1 MGSNGPTLLQGELKM
16 AQYVKKLFDGDRKA
30 IFSFTAKI
38 ASTTAETY
46 KVDASALN
54 ARADGTACTYVN
66 INRMWWS
73 SSVTAPAKPL
83 IIEWDNSG
91 TNPVAWSCNHAQ
103 DVDFSSIGT
112 LQNTKATNYSGDV
125 LINFSSVTN
134 DDTASIVIEFI
145 KEYDAIS

>member
-1 MGSNGPTLLQGELKM
+1 MT
-16 AQYVKKLFDGDRKA
+16 QYVKKLFDGDRKA

>member
-66 INRMWWS
+66 INKMWWS
-73 SSVTAPAKPL
+73 SSVTAPAKTL
-83 IIEWDNSG
+83 LVEWDNSG
-91 TNPVAWSCNHAQ
+91 TNPVAWSCNHA
-103 DVDFSSIGT
+103 DDADFSSIGT

>member
-1 MGSNGPTLLQGELKM
+1 MGSNGPTLVQGELKM

-46 KVDASALN
+46 KVDASNLN

-66 INRMWWS
+66 INKMWWS
-73 SSVTAPAKPL
+73 VNNTAVTKPL
-83 IIEWDNSG
+83 LIEWDNSG
-91 TNPVAWSCNHAQ
+91 TNPIAWSCNYA
-103 DVDFSSIGT
+103 DDMDFSSIGT

-125 LINFSSVTN
+125 MINFSSVTN

>member
-1 MGSNGPTLLQGELKM
+1 VGSNGPTLVQGELKM

-46 KVDASALN
+46 KVDASNLN

-125 LINFSSVTN
+125 MINFSSVTN

>member
-1 MGSNGPTLLQGELKM
+1 MGSNVPILLQGELKM

-54 ARADGTACTYVN
+54 ARNDGTACTYVN
-66 INRMWWS
+66 INKMWWS
-73 SSVTAPAKPL
+73 VNNTAVTKPL
-83 IIEWDNSG
+83 LIEWDNSG
-91 TNPVAWSCNHAQ
+91 TNPIAWSCNYA
-103 DVDFSSIGT
+103 DDMDFSSIGT

>member
-1 MGSNGPTLLQGELKM
+1 MGSNGPTLVQGELKM

-103 DVDFSSIGT
+103 DMDFSSIGT

>member
-1 MGSNGPTLLQGELKM
+1 M

-30 IFSFTAKI
+30 IYSFTAKI

-66 INRMWWS
+66 INKMWWS
-73 SSVTAPAKPL
+73 SSVTAPAKTL
-83 IIEWDNSG
+83 LVEWDNSG
-91 TNPVAWSCNHAQ
+91 TNPVAWSCNHA
-103 DVDFSSIGT
+103 DDADFSSIGT

>member
-1 MGSNGPTLLQGELKM
+1 MGSNVPTLVQGELKM

-46 KVDASALN
+46 KVDASNLN

-66 INRMWWS
+66 INRMCWS
-73 SSVTAPAKPL
+73 SSVTAPAKTL
-83 IIEWDNSG
+83 LLEWSNSG
-91 TNPVAWSCNHAQ
+91 TNPDAWSCNHS
-103 DVDFSSIGT
+103 DDLDFSSIGT
-112 LQNTKATNYSGDV
+112 LQNTTASNYDCDV

-134 DDTASIVIEFI
+134 DDTASIFIEFI

>member
-1 MGSNGPTLLQGELKM
+1 M

-30 IFSFTAKI
+30 IYSFTAKI

-73 SSVTAPAKPL
+73 SSVTAPAKTL
-83 IIEWDNSG
+83 LVEWDNSG
-91 TNPVAWSCNHAQ
+91 TNPVAWSCNHA
-103 DVDFSSIGT
+103 DDADFSSIGT

>member
-1 MGSNGPTLLQGELKM
+1 VGSNGPTLVQGELKM

-66 INRMWWS
+66 INKMWWS
-73 SSVTAPAKPL
+73 SSVTAPAKTL
-83 IIEWDNSG
+83 LVEWDNSG
-91 TNPVAWSCNHAQ
+91 TNPVAWSCNHA
-103 DVDFSSIGT
+103 DDADFSSIGT

>member
-1 MGSNGPTLLQGELKM
+1 MGSNVPTLVQGELKM

-54 ARADGTACTYVN
+54 ARNDGKACTYVN

-73 SSVTAPAKPL
+73 SSVTAPAKTL
-83 IIEWDNSG
+83 LVEWSNSG
-91 TNPVAWSCNHAQ
+91 TNPVAWSCNHS
-103 DVDFSSIGT
+103 DDFDFGSIGT
-112 LQNTKATNYSGDV
+112 LQNTKATNYDGDV

>member
-1 MGSNGPTLLQGELKM
+1 MGSNGPTLVQGELKM

-66 INRMWWS
+66 INKMWWS
-73 SSVTAPAKPL
+73 SSVTAPAKTL
-83 IIEWDNSG
+83 LVEWDNSG
-91 TNPVAWSCNHAQ
+91 TNPVAWSCNHA
-103 DVDFSSIGT
+103 DDADFSSIGT

>member
-1 MGSNGPTLLQGELKM
+1 MT
-16 AQYVKKLFDGDRKA
+16 QYVKKLFDGDRKA

-46 KVDASALN
+46 KVDASTLN
-54 ARADGTACTYVN
+54 ARNDGTSCTYVN
-66 INRMWWS
+66 INKMWWS
-73 SSVTAPAKPL
+73 VNNTAVTKPL
-83 IIEWDNSG
+83 LIEWDNSG
-91 TNPVAWSCNHAQ
+91 TNPIAWSCNYA
-103 DVDFSSIGT
+103 DDMDFSSIGT

>member
-1 MGSNGPTLLQGELKM
+1 M

-38 ASTTAETY
+38 ASATAETY

-66 INRMWWS
+66 INKMWWS
-73 SSVTAPAKPL
+73 SSVTAPAKTL
-83 IIEWDNSG
+83 LVEWDNSG
-91 TNPVAWSCNHAQ
+91 TNPVAWSCNHA
-103 DVDFSSIGT
+103 DDADFSSIGT